1 MSGFVK
7 IPRALRDH
15 PLGGD
20 PEALAVFIHLVI
32 NAAYQ
37 DQEVVFNGEKL
48 PLKRGQLIYGRTSY
62 AQKIGLT
69 ESAIRRVMRR
79 LEKWRLIG
87 SQTTK
92 RFSVIT
98 LLASDLWQDND
109 LANGTKK
116 NITSNINNI
125 KTQEDAKK
133 PSLPEIT
140 NFIKAKKLSVD
151 AEDFFNYYD
160 SRGWM
165 FPSGQKIITWQSLVY
180 SWSKREAAKAKPET
194 SWEVVK

>member
-62 AQKIGLT
+62 AQKIGIT

-79 LEKWRLIG
+79 LEKWQLIG
-87 SQTTK
+87 SKTTK

-109 LANGTKK
+109 LANGIKK
-116 NITSNINNI
+116 NIPSNINNI
-125 KTQEDAKK
+125 KNQEDAKK

-160 SRGWM
+160 TRGWV
-165 FPSGQKIITWQSLVY
+165 FPNGQSIVKWQSLAY

>member
-20 PEALAVFIHLVI
+20 PEALAVFIHLVM

-62 AQKIGLT
+62 AQKIGIT

-79 LEKWRLIG
+79 LEKWQLIG
-87 SQTTK
+87 SKTTK

-109 LANGTKK
+109 LANGIKK

-160 SRGWM
+160 SRGWT